1 MVITLLDGSLHDP
14 AQPLLHG
21 TDLGVL
27 RGDGAFE
34 TLLAVDGRPRKIG
47 AHLARLRRS
56 AAMLDLPA
64 PADDAWHTAV
74 AAAVAAAGPTEGPAD
89 ELVVR
94 LVLTRGVE
102 GTGRPT
108 GYVTAGPVPESIRRA
123 RRDGVRVVALPRGV
137 DRGLAHAAP
146 WLLLGAKTL
155 SYAVNM
161 AAIRE
166 AQRRGADDAIFLDW
180 RGHVLEGPTATVV
193 AAAGT
198 TPPTLRTPPPEG
210 ILPGTTQQALFRA
223 AEQAGW
229 RTAVEPMT
237 VTDLQEAAA
246 VWLVSSVRLA
256 APVVE
261 LDGVPVPRE
270 IDNAE
275 VLRLLA
281 AAEETERTRT

>member
-1 MVITLLDGSLHDP
+1 MVIALLDGSLHDP

-27 RGDGAFE
+27 RGDGVFE
-34 TLLAVDGRPRKIG
+34 TMLAVGGRPRKID

-64 PADDAWHTAV
+64 PADDAWRTAV
-74 AAAVAAAGPTEGPAD
+74 AAALAGGSDPAD
-89 ELVVR
+89 ELVLR

-102 GTGRPT
+102 GTGLPT
-108 GYVTAGPVPESIRRA
+108 GYVTAAPLPESIRRA
-123 RRDGVRVVALPRGV
+123 RRDGVRVVTLPRGV
-137 DRGLAHAAP
+137 DRGLADTAP

-166 AQRRGADDAIFLDW
+166 AERRGADDAIFLDW
-180 RGHVLEGPTATVV
+180 RGHVLEGSTATVV
-193 AAAGT
+193 AAAAT
-198 TPPTLRTPPPEG
+198 TPPTLRTPPPDG

-223 AEQAGW
+223 AERAGW
-229 RTAVEPMT
+229 KTAVEPMT
-237 VTDLQEAAA
+237 VTDLQESAA
-246 VWLVSSVRLA
+246 VWLMSSVRLA

-261 LDGVPVPRE
+261 LDGVRLARE
-270 IDNAE
+270 IDNDE

-281 AAEETERTRT
+281 AAEETERIRS

>member
-1 MVITLLDGSLHDP
+1 MVIALLDGSVHDA

-34 TLLAVDGRPRKIG
+34 TLLAVDGRPRKFD

-64 PADDAWHTAV
+64 PADGEWRRAV
-74 AAAVAAAGPTEGPAD
+74 AAAVAAAGTGGQTSTD

-108 GYVTAGPVPESIRRA
+108 GYVTAAPVPESIRRA
-123 RRDGVRVVALPRGV
+123 RRDGVRVITLPRGV
-137 DRGLAHAAP
+137 DRAIADVAP

-166 AQRRGADDAIFLDW
+166 AERRGADDAIFLDD

-193 AAAGT
+193 AAVGT
-198 TPPTLRTPPPEG
+198 APPTLRTPPPDG
-210 ILPGTTQQALFRA
+210 ILPGTTQRALFRA
-223 AEQAGW
+223 AEHDGW
-229 RTAVEPMT
+229 KTVVEPLT
-237 VTDLQEAAA
+237 VSDLQRAAA

-261 LDGVPVPRE
+261 LDGVRIARE
-270 IDNAE
+270 IDNDE
-275 VLRLLA
+275 LLRLIA
-281 AAEETERTRT
+281 SAEEIEPV